1 LIAKTKSKKGEDD
14 VTDSQKS
21 SVWPTLFASSVGT
34 IFEWYDFIIYG
45 TAAALVFNKIFF
57 PQFDAVAG
65 VMASLG
71 VYSIGFLIRPL
82 GGVLFGNLGD
92 RFGRKPVLIATLTL
106 MGIATTLIGLLPTYA
121 SIGLWAPAMLVF
133 LRMMQGLGAGAE
145 FGGALL
151 MAAEVDPNRRGL
163 NASIPAASVDVAG
176 LFATGMI
183 ALFAMLPE
191 DDFLSWGWRIPFVL
205 GLPLLLVGLYI
216 RRKVPESREFEA
228 SADRPKTAP
237 VVELFRS
244 QRARVFTAMAV
255 NLAPSLSYIF
265 QVFSLTYITTY
276 LHLPRQVGLTGVLIA
291 GAASIFIC
299 LGVGMLTDRFGSR
312 PLIAIGAA
320 LTALFAFP
328 FFWLLDTK
336 NTYLIWIAIFIAQ
349 AIANRMMFAAQPV
362 FYTSLFP
369 VRLRYSGI
377 AIAREV
383 TFAIIGGPLPLVA
396 TGLIAYTSGATWP
409 VAAIICVMGLITL
422 VAVLRAPPP
431 IAEGVS

>member
-1 LIAKTKSKKGEDD
+1 M
-14 VTDSQKS
+14 TDSQKS

-106 MGIATTLIGLLPTYA
+106 MGVATTLIGLLPTYA

-216 RRKVPESREFEA
+216 RRKVPESREFERA
-228 SADRPKTAP
+228 SDRPKTAP

-299 LGVGMLTDRFGSR
+299 LGVGMLTDPLARGRSLRLARRSPRCSPSR
-312 PLIAIGAA
+312 
-320 LTALFAFP
+320 
-328 FFWLLDTK
+328 
-336 NTYLIWIAIFIAQ
+336 
-349 AIANRMMFAAQPV
+349 
-362 FYTSLFP
+362 S
-369 VRLRYSGI
+369 SGCSI
-377 AIAREV
+377 PKIP
-383 TFAIIGGPLPLVA
+383 T
-396 TGLIAYTSGATWP
+396 
-409 VAAIICVMGLITL
+409 
-422 VAVLRAPPP
+422 
-431 IAEGVS
+431 